1 MNKIFQHTHMHDHVP
16 IKIQFIS
23 INLMLL
29 FTFFSPPI
37 NCDLCRV
44 QSKQQPKYKYEQTEN
59 WFEKCTINQKCEK
72 LHSCLLASDERKFA
86 LFLFLNSE
94 LEKKKSRLTAN
105 KHFECA
111 NKALFTT
118 NSIAWWLG
126 FWWKRKWWFVMG
138 KLEQ

>member
-72 LHSCLLASDERKFA
+72 LHSCLFASDERKFA
-86 LFLFLNSE
+86 FFVSKFRAREKKNLNS
-94 LEKKKSRLTAN
+94 LLISISSVLT
-105 KHFECA
+105 KHFLQPIQLHDDLAFDEKG
-111 NKALFTT
+111 NDGL
-118 NSIAWWLG
+118 
-126 FWWKRKWWFVMG
+126 
-138 KLEQ
+138 